1 MSHYRSEPD
10 EPEET
15 PLEPVLGQAI
25 LGSTPHCVAVISDDL
40 KLVYGNLNFFRFL
53 KNVFDLD
60 LGVGDSLGP
69 VLPKERALRW
79 QLRMEE
85 VLGGQC
91 KRVEEV
97 LEVKGETR
105 YFDVAYQ
112 PLDERGRNEWDRI
125 VLFFEEIT
133 ARKRSEKRLRE
144 RETEL
149 EESIATRETLLSVIS
164 HDLRSPV
171 FQLNGLLFMI
181 RQSAES
187 RDEGRLQM
195 YAEDLEERIS
205 HLTHTIDNV
214 LSWSSLQRQSLEPK
228 ISRFSLESVL
238 EHAIGLL
245 KPVAQPK
252 GVNVRTTCHP
262 GMELSSDREM
272 VAFIIR
278 NLVNNA
284 IKFSR
289 EGGRIDISAEATD
302 GYVSFSV
309 LDHGVGFAPE
319 EILSVREGGRRL
331 SKTGTWGEHGTGIG
345 LKTCYEF
352 AARLGGSLDIV
363 SAQNEGTA
371 TTLRLPQMGPSDA
384 AQSA

>member
-1 MSHYRSEPD
+1 MSEHPRQPD
-10 EPEET
+10 EPEEV
-15 PLEPVLGQAI
+15 PLEAALGQAI
-25 LGSTPHCVAVISDDL
+25 LGSTPHCVAVISDEL

-53 KNVFDLD
+53 KNV
-60 LGVGDSLGP
+60 LGCEFKVGDSLTT

-79 QLRMEE
+79 QLRLEE

-112 PLDERGRNEWDRI
+112 PLNENGSNEWDRI

-133 ARKRSEKRLRE
+133 ARKRIEKRLRE

-149 EESIATRETLLSVIS
+149 EESISTRETLLSVIS

-181 RQSAES
+181 RQAAET

-214 LSWSSLQRQSLEPK
+214 LSWSSLQRQSLEARV
-228 ISRFSLESVL
+228 SRFPLEEVL
-238 EHAIGLL
+238 DHAIGLL
-245 KPVAQPK
+245 KPVALPK
-252 GVNVRTTCHP
+252 GVLVNVKCPPRT
-262 GMELSSDREM
+262 ELSSDREM
-272 VAFIIR
+272 VAFIVR

-289 EGGRIDISAEATD
+289 EGGRIDISAEVNDTYA
-302 GYVSFSV
+302 SFSV

-319 EILSVREGGRRL
+319 EILSVKEGGRGL

-352 AARLGGSLDIV
+352 ATRLGGSLDIV
-363 SAQNEGTA
+363 SARNEGTVA
-371 TTLRLPQMGPSDA
+371 TLRLPQMTASE
-384 AQSA
+384 